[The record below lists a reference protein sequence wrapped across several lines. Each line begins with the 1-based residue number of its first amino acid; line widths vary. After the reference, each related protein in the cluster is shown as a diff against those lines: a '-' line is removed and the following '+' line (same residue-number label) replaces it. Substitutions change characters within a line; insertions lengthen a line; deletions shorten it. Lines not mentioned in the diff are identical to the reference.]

1 MESKMVI
8 RVEAEEIEI
17 VCAHVQLIR
26 HKAFCEF
33 IVVSLLIEFFEVR
46 TKELGER
53 VRLLF

>member
-26 HKAFCEF
+26 HKAFCKF